1 MPESLRRSSLA
12 ALKKGDIK
20 EAGAYFG
27 IGIKKLQHLAADNL
41 GVFAIKNG
49 NRYLIIRP
57 KFEEYLES
65 IEEL

>member
-1 MPESLRRSSLA
+1 MDKYTLT
-12 ALKKGDIK
+12 IK

-49 NRYLIIRP
+49 KKNKKIRKVSRSYKNRVRNG
-57 KFEEYLES
+57 ES
-65 IEEL
+65 